1 MGIEPTYKSFADS
14 CLTTWLPGQK
24 FIRARP
30 CLSGVAFFKFFEST
44 PRSYL
49 NALTHLPARQSFI
62 KRLQR
67 RWGYAAMT

>member
-1 MGIEPTYKSFADS
+1 
-14 CLTTWLPGQK
+14 
-24 FIRARP
+24 
-30 CLSGVAFFKFFEST
+30 VAFFKFFEST